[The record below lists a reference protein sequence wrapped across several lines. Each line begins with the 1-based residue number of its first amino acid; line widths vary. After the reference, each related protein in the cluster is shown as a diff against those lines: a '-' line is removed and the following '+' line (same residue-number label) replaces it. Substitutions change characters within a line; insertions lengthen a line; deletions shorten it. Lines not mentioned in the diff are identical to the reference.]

1 VLFVVL
7 APFDNEQSDLIQRVY
22 IEADE
27 VDTPVYRYDIGTGM
41 THRRSFEREVWNAD
55 IFNYFCIIVG
65 YRDLLKCFITTELM
79 RWAMIE
85 QIYGPTLGQ
94 NTALATGDEASRK
107 RLKELHNRVVEHVS
121 TFCDTGQ

>member
-1 VLFVVL
+1 MLFVVL

-27 VDTPVYRYDIGTGM
+27 VDTPV
-41 THRRSFEREVWNAD
+41 
-55 IFNYFCIIVG
+55 

-94 NTALATGDEASRK
+94 NTALATGDEAARK

-121 TFCDTGQ
+121 NRLVLVNCYSLVLPPFPLMD